1 MKKNIQNILVKSIG
15 GSINLLSYFA
25 PKQSMALAY
34 KLFSEPRKGRMNFNS
49 LPKTLQKCTLQ
60 THNFGDQEF
69 CTYHWEGNNEVILLA
84 HGWESNASRWKKALP
99 YLKKTGKTII
109 AMDAPGHGFNTQKEF
124 NVPLY
129 SEFIELL
136 VKKYNPTIAIGHSIG
151 GNALA
156 YFQKNYSN
164 NFEKLIL
171 IGAPSDFKIIMNNY
185 FKMLGYNNK
194 VQMQFQNYV
203 WNRFN
208 IKTDDFNASD
218 FLKDCTIKGI
228 VAHDQKDYMV
238 LVEEGKKIANSWKTS
253 ELVITNG
260 LGHSMHDANL
270 YEKIV
275 DFIKS

>member
-15 GSINLLSYFA
+15 GSVNLLSHVA
-25 PKQSMALAY
+25 PQQSLALAY
-34 KLFSEPRKGRMNFNS
+34 KLFSEPRKGKINKNKI
-49 LPKTLQKCTLQ
+49 PKTLQKSTLQ
-60 THNFGDQEF
+60 THHLGDQEF
-69 CTYHWEGNNEVILLA
+69 CTYHWEGNNEVILLT

-109 AMDAPGHGFNTQKEF
+109 AMDAPGHGFNTNKEF

-136 VKKYNPTIAIGHSIG
+136 VNKYNPTIAIGHSIG

-156 YFQKNYSN
+156 YFQKNYPH

-171 IGAPSDFKIIMNNY
+171 IGAPCDFKIIMNNY

-208 IKTDDFNASD
+208 IKIENFNASD
-218 FLKDCTIKGI
+218 FLKDCTIRGI

-260 LGHSMHDANL
+260 LGHSMHDDNL

-275 DFIKS
+275 AFIES